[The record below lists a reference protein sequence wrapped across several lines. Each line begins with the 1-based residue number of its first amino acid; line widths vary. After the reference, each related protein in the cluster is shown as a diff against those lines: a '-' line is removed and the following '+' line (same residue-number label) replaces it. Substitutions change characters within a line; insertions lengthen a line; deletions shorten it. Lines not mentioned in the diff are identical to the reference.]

1 MGSAVAAYG
10 SRVLAEWLSC
20 DMWDPPGPGI
30 KAALPALAGRFLTT
44 EQPKKPHLFIYVLE
58 VSQVYLVRAL
68 QVDFSVLSTHPHD
81 SVEKKIHNMKVG
93 NYNLFASKFGK
104 LSSGHRTEKG
114 QFSFQSQRKAMP
126 KIAQTTTQLH
136 PSHTLVK

>member
-1 MGSAVAAYG
+1 
-10 SRVLAEWLSC
+10 
-20 DMWDPPGPGI
+20 MWDPPGPGI
-30 KAALPALAGRFLTT
+30 KAVLPALAGRFLIT
-44 EQPKKPHLFIYVLE
+44 EQPKKPHLFISVLE

-81 SVEKKIHNMKVG
+81 SVEKTIHNMKVG